1 MQSTVI
7 IIKGVLQINYRLL
20 FYLKIVT
27 LDSTWT
33 CHITINQTVN
43 KEISILISE
52 INNDSIAMR
61 IRGKSNII
69 EVKTGSLKHTI
80 YEQNNYISMKQKRK
94 IANNRRRKMEM
105 LERYKEE
112 RLINELRIIKEQKK
126 VLKEQQKLE
135 IIKERR
141 RYVID
146 SR

>member
-1 MQSTVI
+1 
-7 IIKGVLQINYRLL
+7 
-20 FYLKIVT
+20 
-27 LDSTWT
+27 
-33 CHITINQTVN
+33 
-43 KEISILISE
+43 
-52 INNDSIAMR
+52 MR

-80 YEQNNYISMKQKRK
+80 YEQNNCISMKQKRK
-94 IANNRRRKMEM
+94 IAKDRRRKLEM

-112 RLINELRIIKEQKK
+112 RLINELRIIEEQKK